1 MDAAIWI
8 FNQSLKMDAFRSHSI
23 NLIAIMSLFYEMR
36 RMRLTITLDQILAG
50 TPYKTNLAMNYYYQ
64 IMRELKS
71 DKPLMGPDQFL
82 LPICSTLQLNQ
93 QVIHRAEEL
102 LRIHQQT
109 KSLGVCDPKG
119 LAGEERSNQW

>member
-1 MDAAIWI
+1 MIHHIGDEFGIRNANMDAAIWI

-64 IMRELKS
+64 IMWELKS
-71 DKPLMGPDQFL
+71 
-82 LPICSTLQLNQ
+82 
-93 QVIHRAEEL
+93 
-102 LRIHQQT
+102 
-109 KSLGVCDPKG
+109 
-119 LAGEERSNQW
+119 

>member
-1 MDAAIWI
+1 MRIWTPQIWI

-50 TPYKTNLAMNYYYQ
+50 TPYKTNLTMNYYYQ

-93 QVIHRAEEL
+93 QVIHRAG
-102 LRIHQQT
+102 RVIA
-109 KSLGVCDPKG
+109 DPSTDQI
-119 LAGEERSNQW
+119 AGRV